1 MALLGGKP
9 KRKQSQEEWVCT
21 TCHTSNWTTRVKC
34 RSCGGQKPVCSFTS
48 KGSSSE
54 TRANTGQSTA
64 ATPTVHRASWLEAAK
79 RAIES
84 VPGTQ
89 TTVRTKSEQEATQ
102 LVAMESAMAQLQA
115 QQSPHLESYIAQMQK
130 DIETLRNKAAKAGD
144 RKSLAAEVAET
155 RAYLDRENKR
165 ISDLE
170 EVQKSLEE
178 KLTERRSEAAKAKAT
193 LQKLEEQLAQEL
205 TGPKSSMEVDLGAT
219 TPLPPSTVDEEVY
232 KMEREALELLREL
245 HMHGVCQE
253 RGEFLRKRL
262 AELDVLV
269 TAVKKRRQNDP

>member
-1 MALLGGKP
+1 M
-9 KRKQSQEEWVCT
+9 
-21 TCHTSNWTTRVKC
+21 
-34 RSCGGQKPVCSFTS
+34 
-48 KGSSSE
+48 
-54 TRANTGQSTA
+54 
-64 ATPTVHRASWLEAAK
+64 
-79 RAIES
+79 
-84 VPGTQ
+84 PGTQ
-89 TTVRTKSEQEATQ
+89 TTVQTKNEQEATQ
-102 LVAMESAMAQLQA
+102 LVAMESALAQLQV
-115 QQSPHLESYIAQMQK
+115 QQSPHLESYIAQKQK

-165 ISDLE
+165 TSDLE

-205 TGPKSSMEVDLGAT
+205 TRPKSSMEVDLGAT
-219 TPLPPSTVDEEVY
+219 TPLPPSTVDEEVH

-262 AELDVLV
+262 AELDILV
-269 TAVKKRRQNDP
+269 TAVKKRKQNDP